1 MMWIDD
7 RGVAHT
13 VSLPDPQRL
22 MDSAFADSLAALV
35 RLDSED
41 VEDAVAQAEEEVFES
56 LEDCAIGV
64 DAGSSP
70 GATPP
75 TQILRGA
82 VHDVAQLHAAITMV
96 EFRWRLDAVLALED
110 VIESLS

>member
-13 VSLPDPQRL
+13 VSLPDPQQL

-35 RLDSED
+35 RLDSEG

-56 LEDCAIGV
+56 LEYCAIGV

-82 VHDVAQLHAAITMV
+82 VHDEPNCMRRSPWWSSVGGWTPSWLWKTSSNH
-96 EFRWRLDAVLALED
+96 
-110 VIESLS
+110 